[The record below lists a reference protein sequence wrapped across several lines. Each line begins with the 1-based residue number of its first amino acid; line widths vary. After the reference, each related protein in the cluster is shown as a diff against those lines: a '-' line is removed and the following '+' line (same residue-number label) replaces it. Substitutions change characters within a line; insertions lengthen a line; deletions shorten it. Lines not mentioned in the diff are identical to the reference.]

1 MLRLPSLDLVFS
13 SKSTDCELDES
24 SLNNS
29 ENTGAFKFNNSQP
42 RTGWMTEDSSPDQD
56 HSRGMYLYIQIDIIL
71 YIFIEG
77 KKIREIFVFFSSSD
91 IPKT

>member
-29 ENTGAFKFNNSQP
+29 EGAFKFNNSP

-56 HSRGMYLYIQIDIIL
+56 HSRGMYCALFL
-71 YIFIEG
+71 L
-77 KKIREIFVFFSSSD
+77 KKNSVKSNWVFPNF
-91 IPKT
+91 TV

>member
-29 ENTGAFKFNNSQP
+29 EGAFKFNNSP

-56 HSRGMYLYIQIDIIL
+56 HSRGMYLYTYNKLISFSIL
-71 YIFIEG
+71 IFIEE
-77 KKIREIFVFFSSSD
+77 KNPSSD
-91 IPKT
+91 FPKT